1 MAQIQETRF
10 SYHVLRA
17 ALIRNGIWIVT
28 QYGDPI
34 IFLHKACCPTV
45 PQMRQAAS
53 NVLTAAGV

>member
-17 ALIRNGIWIVT
+17 ALVRDGIWIVST
-28 QYGDPI
+28 YGEPL

-45 PQMRQAAS
+45 PAIRAAAS
-53 NVLTAAGV
+53 NILMSKV